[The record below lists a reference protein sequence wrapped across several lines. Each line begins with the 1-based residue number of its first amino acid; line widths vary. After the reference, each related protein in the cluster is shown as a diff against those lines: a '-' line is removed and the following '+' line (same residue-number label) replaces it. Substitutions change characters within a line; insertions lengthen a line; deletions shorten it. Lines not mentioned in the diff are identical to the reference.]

1 MKLYE
6 GLLTAAVLGLLVGV
20 GEDVEGQVGDLG
32 DVLVPVTRR
41 QS

>member
-1 MKLYE
+1 MKVCKSP
-6 GLLTAAVLGLLVGV
+6 LTALVLGLLVGV

-32 DVLVPVTRR
+32 HMLVPVARR